1 MLKDKIKKKTILK
14 KLNDEESYL
23 IIKYKLNKKLIT
35 LYK

>member
-1 MLKDKIKKKTILK
+1 MLKDKIKKIILK

-23 IIKYKLNKKLIT
+23 IIKYKLNENLIT